1 MSEENSQQKVIINDI
16 EYNFSELSE
25 NAKAQMKGIQAAEIE
40 LKRLDVRKALI
51 ETARNAYVGALKNDL
66 PEREDES

>member
-25 NAKAQMKGIQAAEIE
+25 NAKAQMNGIQAAEIE

-51 ETARNAYVGALKNDL
+51 ETARNAYAGALKNDL

>member
-51 ETARNAYVGALKNDL
+51 ETARNAYAGALSNDL

>member
-25 NAKAQMKGIQAAEIE
+25 NAKAQMNGIQAAEIE

>member
-40 LKRLDVRKALI
+40 LKRLDVRKALF
-51 ETARNAYVGALKNDL
+51 ETARNAYAGALSNDL